1 MCNESQLN
9 YCRGQGDDGLVVNA
23 LDSRSSGLAGA
34 SAGRGHRVVFLHK
47 TPNSQNA
54 SLHSGV

>member
-23 LDSRSSGLAGA
+23 LLSGLAGA